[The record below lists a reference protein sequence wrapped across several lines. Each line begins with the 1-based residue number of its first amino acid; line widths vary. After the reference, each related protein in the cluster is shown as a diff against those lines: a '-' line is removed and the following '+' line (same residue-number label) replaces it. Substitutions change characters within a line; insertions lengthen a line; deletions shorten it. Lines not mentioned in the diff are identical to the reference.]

1 MNGQVRVFMIKNWT
15 KTIIWGGV
23 LTAFIIFVIW
33 DLTYNNA
40 TYTMRCINYIVNLV
54 SNMAKF
60 MDRWAKQL
68 FGSFRSHV

>member
-1 MNGQVRVFMIKNWT
+1 MNGQVRAFMIKNWT

-54 SNMAKF
+54 SNVARF
-60 MDRWAKQL
+60 MERWAKQL
-68 FGSFRSHV
+68 FGSYRYQF